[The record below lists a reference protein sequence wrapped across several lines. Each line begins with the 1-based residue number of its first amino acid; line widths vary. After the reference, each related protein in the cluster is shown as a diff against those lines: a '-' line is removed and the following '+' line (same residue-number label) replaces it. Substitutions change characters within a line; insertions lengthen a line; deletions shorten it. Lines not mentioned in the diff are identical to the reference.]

1 MNYSLQER
9 IDRAEDIAKNMTISK
24 RHNFDNASRE
34 ELIGY
39 INSMEHDYRSV
50 VQDYQQVILNIK
62 IDSAPKK
69 DIGYNLNFE
78 IRTNIEMDL
87 DPIIDKILN
96 VVDDENVTYFD
107 LITVTPKNKEI
118 V

>member
-1 MNYSLQER
+1 MKETF
-9 IDRAEDIAKNMTISK
+9 IDIPEALDNTIEIVS
-24 RHNFDNASRE
+24 
-34 ELIGY
+34 
-39 INSMEHDYRSV
+39 
-50 VQDYQQVILNIK
+50 K
-62 IDSAPKK
+62 IDDLKLKK
-69 DIGYNLNFE
+69 DIGYDLNFE

-107 LITVTPKNKEI
+107 LITVIPK